1 MVAAVEVGVCNTSS
15 GEACKENEQGKG
27 ITYPEEV
34 TSVQR
39 LKKGKGWAI
48 LIQHILTEYY
58 GPDTILGAG
67 DMRVN
72 KRNKNPYFLASGRGN
87 KIYSRLNHGA
97 VEKMLSVK

>member
-1 MVAAVEVGVCNTSS
+1 M
-15 GEACKENEQGKG
+15 
-27 ITYPEEV
+27 
-34 TSVQR
+34 
-39 LKKGKGWAI
+39 
-48 LIQHILTEYY
+48 IQHILTEYY

-97 VEKMLSVK
+97 VEKMLSVKWGAGSSRVRGFASEMQ